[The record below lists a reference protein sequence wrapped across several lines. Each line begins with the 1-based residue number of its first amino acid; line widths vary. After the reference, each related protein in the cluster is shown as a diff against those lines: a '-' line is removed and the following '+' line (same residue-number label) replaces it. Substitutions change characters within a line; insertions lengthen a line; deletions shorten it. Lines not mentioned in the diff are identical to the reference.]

1 MIKALIFDVFGTVVD
16 WRTGIAQQAA
26 AFFKRHGIRADS
38 KSFAD
43 AWRAKYQPAME
54 RVRSG
59 DRGYVPL
66 DVLHREN
73 LEEVLAESGIATSIE
88 PSELAE
94 FSRAWE
100 KLPPWPDSVSG
111 LTRLKE
117 HHAIAPCSNGSIA
130 LMTWLAKYAGLPWDA
145 ILGADIAQAYK
156 PQPEV
161 YLRSV
166 SALGLAPRD
175 VMMVAAH
182 NRDLFAAR
190 EQGLRTG
197 FVPRPHE
204 LGPGQTTNLAPES
217 DWDVVAA
224 DFNDLAS
231 RLENRSATGVS
242 GGPIRKVKPEI

>member
-1 MIKALIFDVFGTVVD
+1 MVKALIFDVFGTVVD

-26 AFFKRHGIRADS
+26 AFFTRHGIDADAV
-38 KSFAD
+38 SFAD

-59 DRGYVPL
+59 NRGYVAL

-73 LEEVLAESGIATSIE
+73 LEEVLAEFGIAAPIE
-88 PSELAE
+88 PSEFTE

-100 KLPPWPDSVSG
+100 KLPPWPDSVPG
-111 LTRLKE
+111 LTILKKR
-117 HHAIAPCSNGSIA
+117 HAIAPCSNGSIA

-197 FVPRPHE
+197 FVRRPYE
-204 LGPGQTTNLAPES
+204 LGSGQTTNLEPES
-217 DWDVVAA
+217 NWDIVAA
-224 DFNDLAS
+224 DFNDLAR
-231 RLENRSATGVS
+231 RLESWS
-242 GGPIRKVKPEI
+242 GG